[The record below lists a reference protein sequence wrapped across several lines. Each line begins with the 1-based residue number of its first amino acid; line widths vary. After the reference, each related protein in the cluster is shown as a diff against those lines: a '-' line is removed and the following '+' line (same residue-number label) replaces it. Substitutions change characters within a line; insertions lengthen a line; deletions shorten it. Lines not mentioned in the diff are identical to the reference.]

1 MPIIQPG
8 FRLINKYTLSI
19 ALILVIV
26 VIVIKSVG
34 GTSKKEQEK
43 LIRPVQVVKVAHKIA
58 GQSLSLTGEILAKNE
73 IDLSFRIDGKLIE
86 RLVSVGDLVT
96 TGQIVARLDPQDVKD
111 NLIAAK
117 SNLNAAQAALDQA
130 TSNEG
135 RQKILLSKGVVT
147 NAKYEDALSQLQ
159 SAQAKVEGAEANL
172 SQAQNRVEYTNL
184 KVDTA
189 GIVTAVKAEAGE
201 IVRAGQAVMRIATN
215 EGKDAVFNVPEQ
227 LFQSKPS
234 NDQLTV
240 EVSLSHDP
248 SIKTTGI
255 VREVSPQADSVSRTF
270 TVKVG
275 LKNPPEAL
283 KLGSTVTGSVTLN
296 KGSAIEL
303 PVMSLNKSNS
313 SPAVWVVNPGDNTV
327 SLRDVK
333 IIGYNQDSVIIAEG
347 LENGELVVTAG
358 VHSLYPGQQV
368 KILENIEDLSN
379 ERAL

>member
-147 NAKYEDALSQLQ
+147 NAKYEVALSEVQSLQ
-159 SAQAKVEGAEANL
+159 SKVEGAEANL

-240 EVSLSHDP
+240 EVSLRADP
-248 SIKTTGI
+248 SIKTTRI

-368 KILENIEDLSN
+368 KILEK
-379 ERAL
+379 

>member
-19 ALILVIV
+19 ALIFVIA
-26 VIVIKSVG
+26 IIIIKSTG
-34 GTSKKEQEK
+34 DTSKKEDEK
-43 LIRPVQVVKVAHKIA
+43 LIRPVRVVKVAHKIA

-86 RLVSVGDLVT
+86 RLVSIGEGVT
-96 TGQIVARLDPQDVKD
+96 PGQIVARLDPKD
-111 NLIAAK
+111 NLTAAK

-130 TSNEG
+130 TSNEA

-172 SQAQNRVEYTNL
+172 NQAQNRVEYTNL

-201 IVRAGQAVMRIATN
+201 IVRAGQAVMRLATN
-215 EGKDAVFNVPEQ
+215 EGRDAVFNVPEQ
-227 LFQSKPS
+227 LFQNKPS
-234 NDQLTV
+234 NDQLLV
-240 EVSLSHDP
+240 EVALSHDP
-248 SIKTTGI
+248 NIKTTGI

-313 SPAVWVVNPGDNTV
+313 SPAVWVVNPENNTV

-333 IIGYNQDSVIIAEG
+333 IIGYNQDSVIISNG
-347 LENGELVVTAG
+347 LESGELVVTAG

-368 KILENIEDLSN
+368 KILEK
-379 ERAL
+379 

>member
-19 ALILVIV
+19 VLIFVIA
-26 VIVIKSVG
+26 IIIIKSTG
-34 GTSKKEQEK
+34 DTSKKEDEK
-43 LIRPVQVVKVAHKIA
+43 LIRPVRVVKVAHKIA

-86 RLVSVGDLVT
+86 RLVSIGEGVT
-96 TGQIVARLDPQDVKD
+96 PGQIVARLDPQDVKD
-111 NLIAAK
+111 NLTAAK

-130 TSNEG
+130 TSNEA

-172 SQAQNRVEYTNL
+172 NQAQNRVEYTNL

-215 EGKDAVFNVPEQ
+215 EGRDAVFNVPEQ
-227 LFQSKPS
+227 LFQNKPS
-234 NDQLTV
+234 TDQFSV

-248 SIKTTGI
+248 NIKTTGI
-255 VREVSPQADSVSRTF
+255 VREVSPQADPVSRTF

-313 SPAVWVVNPGDNTV
+313 SPAVWVVNPENNTV

-333 IIGYNQDSVIIAEG
+333 IIGYNQDSVIISDG
-347 LENGELVVTAG
+347 LESGELVVTAG

-368 KILENIEDLSN
+368 KILEK
-379 ERAL
+379 

>member
-8 FRLINKYTLSI
+8 LRLINKYTLSI
-19 ALILVIV
+19 ALIFVIV

-34 GTSKKEQEK
+34 GTSKKEEEK

-201 IVRAGQAVMRIATN
+201 IVRAGQAVVRIATN

-333 IIGYNQDSVIIAEG
+333 IIGYNQNSVIIAEG
-347 LENGELVVTAG
+347 LENDELVVTAG

-368 KILENIEDLSN
+368 KILEK
-379 ERAL
+379 